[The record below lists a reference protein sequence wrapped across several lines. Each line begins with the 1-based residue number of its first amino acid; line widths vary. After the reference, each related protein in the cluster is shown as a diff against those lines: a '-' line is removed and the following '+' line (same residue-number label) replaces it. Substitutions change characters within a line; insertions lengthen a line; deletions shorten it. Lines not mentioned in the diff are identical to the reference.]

1 MSNICVVVADSS
13 RARVFTADK
22 PAGPLNEIETLNNP
36 EGRLHEGDLVSDRG
50 GRDPRARHR

>member
-1 MSNICVVVADSS
+1 MSNICVVVADSG
-13 RARVFTADK
+13 RARVFTADS

-50 GRDPRARHR
+50 GRDNGGQ